1 MRVKSAVLCILS
13 IVLLSLLMTAN
24 CLLASENRTVR
35 VGWFPFSGYQELDRN
50 GNPQGYNYEYLT
62 EIAKY
67 TGWKY
72 EFVKCTWSEGMKMV
86 ERGDVDILGC
96 MYKAKGREEKYAY
109 PQFDCG
115 TTNVTL
121 FVRADS
127 SVKPYDFNSFNNMRV
142 ACCMSTNND
151 EELLKFAKA
160 NGFSIRLVN
169 YENVPEILKAVECGD
184 VDAGTASSQNTRGD
198 IKVVAGFAPA
208 SFYFVTTKGNIAV
221 LSGLNKA
228 INAIKIDNNYYDKD
242 LALKYDQSNKPDFIA
257 KLKRLPVMF
266 VLLTAIILLVIV
278 IALAI
283 FSINKVKSMKMVQ
296 KLLYRDSLTG
306 LYNKYGFEKRGR
318 AILSRSSDEKKY
330 AIVAL
335 DINEFH
341 QYNEFNG
348 IDAGDNL
355 LRILG
360 STALGILKRDELCAR
375 YSADDF
381 VLLMSM
387 TDEDY
392 LRERI
397 YEWDKL
403 LRSSVKNY
411 SIRIIYGIYVVQN
424 KDSAVQSMY
433 DRAVFALKTNRISN
447 SDSVNINFYNDS
459 SYEEQL
465 ENLALLS
472 YADTSFRNGEFL
484 VYYQPKYHSVSEAV
498 VGAEALARW
507 KRPDGSLIPPIK
519 FIELFEKNGIITKLD
534 FCIFEKVCQHISD
547 RIAKGLMTVPISV
560 NFSRAHILDP
570 SFPER
575 ADKIAEKY
583 HIPRH
588 MLEIELTESS
598 FTLDASVL
606 AETLDNLHKYGFKVA
621 IDDFGSGYSAL
632 GILKD
637 IKADTI
643 KMDLSFL
650 VGFESGGRVGTIL
663 TSVIHMAK
671 RIGLSVVVEGVETK
685 KQADFIKSVG
695 GDVIQGYYYSKPMP
709 ENAWEELLNN
719 AERTVEAV
727 PNDCAESLSNED
739 IRALMGD
746 SSLINLLLKGLCGG
760 FALYEY
766 IDGRLD
772 LMRVNDGYRKIM
784 SATENSMDSYSRDA
798 IRVVMPEDRDSFNNA
813 IKNAIATG
821 EPSTVRFHRIDDGGH
836 IIYLE
841 GTILLLKD
849 SKIAPVICITF
860 HSLNT
865 TDPVL

>member
-1 MRVKSAVLCILS
+1 MRVKPAVLCIFS
-13 IVLLSLLMTAN
+13 IVLLTLLLTAN
-24 CLLASENRTVR
+24 CLFASENRIVR
-35 VGWFPFSGYQELDRN
+35 VGWFPFSGYQEFDSK

-72 EFVKCTWSEGMKMV
+72 EFVKCTWSDGMKMV
-86 ERGDVDILGC
+86 ELGEIDILGC
-96 MYKAKGREEKYAY
+96 MFKAEGRENKYAY
-109 PQFDCG
+109 PQLDCG
-115 TTNVTL
+115 TTNIAL

-127 SVKPYDFNSFNNMRV
+127 SIKPYDFNSFNNMTV
-142 ACCMSTNND
+142 ACCMVTNND

-169 YENVPEILKAVECGD
+169 YENEPEILKAVENGD
-184 VDAGTASSQNTRGD
+184 VDAGAASSQNTKGD

-208 SFYFVTTKGNIAV
+208 SFYFVTTKGNVAV

-242 LALKYDQSNKPDFIA
+242 LALKYDQSNKPDFIT

-266 VLLTAIILLVIV
+266 VLLTAMILLVMV
-278 IALAI
+278 IALAV
-283 FSINKVKSMKMVQ
+283 FSINKVKSMKIVQ

-306 LYNKYGFEKRGR
+306 LYNKYGFEKRAR

-355 LRILG
+355 LRIVG
-360 STALGILKRDELCAR
+360 STAVGMLAMDELCAR

-381 VLLMSM
+381 VLLMRM
-387 TDEDY
+387 KDENY

-403 LRSSVKNY
+403 FRSSVKNY
-411 SIRIIYGIYVVQN
+411 SMRMVYGIYVVQN
-424 KDSAVQSMY
+424 KNSAVQFMY
-433 DRAVFALKTNRISN
+433 DRAVFALKTAHVSN
-447 SDSVNINFYNDS
+447 SDSVNINFYDDS

-465 ENLALLS
+465 ESLALLS
-472 YADTSFRNGEFL
+472 SADAAFRNGEFL
-484 VYYQPKYHSVSEAV
+484 VYYQPKYNTVSEAV

-507 KRPDGSLIPPIK
+507 KRQDGSFIPPIK

-534 FCIFEKVCQHISD
+534 FYVFEEVCRQISD
-547 RIAKGLMTVPISV
+547 RIAKGLRTVPISV

-588 MLEIELTESS
+588 MVEIELTESS

-606 AETLDNLHKYGFKVA
+606 ADIMDKLHRYGFKVA
-621 IDDFGSGYSAL
+621 IDDFGSGYSSL

-637 IKADTI
+637 IKADTL

-650 VGFESGGRVGTIL
+650 VGFERGGRVGTIL

-671 RIGLSVVVEGVETK
+671 RIGLPVVVEGVETK
-685 KQADFIKSVG
+685 KQADFIKSIG
-695 GDVIQGYYYSKPMP
+695 GDMIQGYYYSKPMP
-709 ENAWEELLNN
+709 ENAWEEMLND
-719 AERTVEAV
+719 AGCTVEV
-727 PNDCAESLSNED
+727 MQNDCAESLSNED
-739 IRALMGD
+739 LSALMGD
-746 SSLINLLLKGLCGG
+746 SSLVNLLLKGLCGG

-772 LMRVNDGYRKIM
+772 VMRVNDGYRKIM
-784 SATENSMDSYSRDA
+784 ATTANSMDSYSHDV
-798 IRVVMPEDRDSFNNA
+798 IRVVVPEDRDSFNNA

-841 GTILLLKD
+841 GTVLLLKD
-849 SKIAPVICITF
+849 SKTAPVLCITF
-860 HSLNT
+860 HSLNG
-865 TDPVL
+865 TDPVP